1 MWVIFGHDPLFFATR
16 LSDAV
21 SRFHSSAAQSSPS
34 AAAGRL
40 CVTSLRRLHSVSCE
54 QSKGQ
59 LLSSS
64 SPSARD
70 DDTHDSLV
78 MFYSLFSDYLKAD

>member
-1 MWVIFGHDPLFFATR
+1 MWVIFGRDPLFFATR

-34 AAAGRL
+34 AAGVRP

-59 LLSSS
+59 LLSSA
-64 SPSARD
+64 PSARD
-70 DDTHDSLV
+70 NDTHDSLV